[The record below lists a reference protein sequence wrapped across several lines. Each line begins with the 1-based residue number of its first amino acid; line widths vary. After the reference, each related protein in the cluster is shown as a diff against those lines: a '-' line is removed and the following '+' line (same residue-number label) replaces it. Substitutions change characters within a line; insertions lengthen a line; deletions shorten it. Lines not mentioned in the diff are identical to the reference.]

1 MNKQFK
7 KVGDS
12 LAFNG
17 NSPSFDIVQ
26 EVESGFFYFPKGV
39 PQGGVNFIRKEAVDV
54 SEDTETTEDTATE
67 IQGDKGQE
75 TVTPQKTVKKG
86 A

>member
-12 LAFNG
+12 LGFNG
-17 NSPSFDIVQ
+17 GLPSFDIVH
-26 EVESGFFYFPKGV
+26 ESESGFFYFPKGV
-39 PQGGVNFIRKEAVDV
+39 PQGSVNFIRKEAVDL
-54 SEDTETTEDTATE
+54 SEDIEDNSGDEKPETD
-67 IQGDKGQE
+67 
-75 TVTPQKTVKKG
+75 TPQKTVKKG

>member
-54 SEDTETTEDTATE
+54 SEDTVVDTQEDVE
-67 IQGDKGQE
+67 PE